1 MIRIRAGA
9 VLVDG
14 RLLPDHEVVLDG
26 PLIAEVRPARPVGID
41 PVVELGAATLVPGL
55 VDIHVHGGAGND
67 TLDPDP
73 AALRGMSVHLA
84 RHGVTSFVPSTV
96 TASRAEIDAAVATA
110 LAVGQ
115 DVPGALPRG
124 LHLEGPYVAAAQ
136 AGAQPRAWLRDPD
149 PAEYLPWFDSG
160 AVSRITIAPELAGMD
175 ALIRAAVA
183 RGVHPTIGHTAC
195 TGDEAL
201 AAIEA
206 GARECTHT
214 FSGMEPLNHR
224 HPNALSTCLVDD
236 RVFAEAI
243 VDGVHIHPRLV
254 ALLLRIVGVDR
265 LVLVSDAIRATGL
278 GDGRYKLGDQQVTV
292 RDGVTRRDIDGG
304 LAGSVLT
311 LDAAVRNLIRFT
323 GVDLATAVRA
333 ATENPARAMGWDGE
347 LGRIALGLRAD
358 LTALDTDLEVVWTAV
373 GGTAVGIEP
382 PGPRERPTDLTD

>member
-1 MIRIRAGA
+1 MGMVTLVRAAG
-9 VLVDG
+9 VLVDD
-14 RLLPDHEVVLDG
+14 RVQPDLEVVLDG
-26 PLIAEVRPARPVGID
+26 PLIAEIRPVRPAGVDRVLD
-41 PVVELGAATLVPGL
+41 LGAATLLPGL
-55 VDIHVHGGAGND
+55 VDIHVHGGAGFD
-67 TLDPDP
+67 SLDPEP

-84 RHGVTSFVPSTV
+84 QHGVTSFVPTTV
-96 TASRAEIDAAVATA
+96 TASRTEIDAAVATVA
-110 LAVGQ
+110 AVGH

-136 AGAQPRAWLRDPD
+136 AGAQPLAWLRDPD

-160 AVSRITIAPELAGMD
+160 AVSRITVAPELAGMTE
-175 ALIRAAVA
+175 LIRAAVA

-224 HPNALSTCLVDD
+224 SPNALSTCLADD

-254 ALLLRIVGVDR
+254 ALLLRIVGPDR

-278 GDGRYKLGDQQVTV
+278 GDGRYKLGDQLVTV

-323 GVDLATAVRA
+323 GVDMATAVRT
-333 ATENPARAMGWDGE
+333 ATVNPARAMGWDGE
-347 LGRIALGLRAD
+347 LGRIAPGLRAD
-358 LTALDTDLEVVWTAV
+358 LVAVDADLDVRWTAV
-373 GGTAVGIEP
+373 GGTAVQRHP
-382 PGPRERPTDLTD
+382 PNLTS